1 LWYHH
6 CKVNSRAPF
15 VSIRVRISRVPH
27 VDRIDGIHVGGF
39 EVGKVY
45 DLGTSTAA
53 VLLAEGWAEPVPLE
67 EPARPQPFS
76 EHDGFAPSGYH
87 DADAPRNL
95 TREHYPPYLDER
107 SEATAIERRRRPRR
121 R

>member
-1 LWYHH
+1 M
-6 CKVNSRAPF
+6 
-15 VSIRVRISRVPH
+15 SIRVRISHVPS
-27 VDRIDGIHVGGF
+27 VDRIDGIQVGGF

-45 DLGTSTAA
+45 ELGTSTAA
-53 VLLAEGWAEPVPLE
+53 VLLAEGWAEPVPLD
-67 EPARPQPFS
+67 EPPLPQPFS
-76 EHDGFAPSGYH
+76 ENDPLAPAGYR

-107 SEATAIERRRRPRR
+107 SEATAIERRKRPRR

>member
-1 LWYHH
+1 
-6 CKVNSRAPF
+6 
-15 VSIRVRISRVPH
+15 VSIRVRISRVPL

-39 EVGKVY
+39 ELGKVY
-45 DLGTSTAA
+45 ELGTSTAA

-67 EPARPQPFS
+67 DPPLPQPFS
-76 EHDGFAPSGYH
+76 EHDPFAASAYH

-107 SEATAIERRRRPRR
+107 SEVAAIERRKRR
-121 R
+121 RRR